1 MAEKNKKNAGNVV
14 ESTSEELQKTFEDN
28 VLDAIKAA
36 SQDVKGDVY
45 PDVEAALK
53 AAGGDDPF
61 FNPTLSQYREGMVL
75 NTDRNVVKIKKAKVG
90 RRGAWV
96 ITCPCGKLVDNKPV
110 YTGAFNMYP
119 STLRKQIQVTD
130 EYGNPTLDEN
140 KQPVVI
146 DGKGN
151 EVWDAARACAT
162 PAELLKYT
170 LNKIYVVDHIIR
182 DFGPAVFVEQADK
195 SLKATSHKLTAL
207 PIFNLINE

>member
-1 MAEKNKKNAGNVV
+1 MAEKNKKNAANAA
-14 ESTSEELQKTFEDN
+14 ESASEELQKMFEDN
-28 VLDAIKAA
+28 ILDAVKAA

-45 PDVEAALK
+45 SDVEAALK

-162 PAELLKYT
+162 PSELLEYA
-170 LNKIYVVDHIIR
+170 LDKIYVVDHITR

-207 PIFNLINE
+207 PIFNLITE

>member
-1 MAEKNKKNAGNVV
+1 MAKGNNNQAKNGAAIA
-14 ESTSEELQKTFEDN
+14 EEQLQKMFADE
-28 VLDAIKAA
+28 VMDAIAAA
-36 SQDVKGDVY
+36 SGDIKG
-45 PDVEAALK
+45 EGFTTIEKALES
-53 AAGGDDPF
+53 AGGDDPF

-75 NTDRNVVKIKKAKVG
+75 NTDRNVVRLKKAKVG

-96 ITCPCGKLVDNKPV
+96 ITCPCGKLVDGKPV

-151 EVWDAARACAT
+151 EVWDAARACST
-162 PAELLKYT
+162 PSELLEYALDK
-170 LNKIYVVDHIIR
+170 VFFVDHITR

-195 SLKATSHKLTAL
+195 SLKATSHKLTSL
-207 PIFNLINE
+207 PVFNLITE